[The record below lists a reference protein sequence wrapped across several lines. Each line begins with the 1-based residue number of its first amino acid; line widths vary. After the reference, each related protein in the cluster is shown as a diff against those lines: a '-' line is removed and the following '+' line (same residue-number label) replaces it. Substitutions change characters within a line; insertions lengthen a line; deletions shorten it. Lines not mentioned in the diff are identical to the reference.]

1 MAARGKSRSASNPW
15 GGRVAREVARRVAE
29 GWPSGLT
36 TFTGDDAYHLDAAY
50 ESVLASL
57 VPDRSDPFAWTSLA
71 ATKIPTVDAVEAACA
86 SGMFSRRRVVV
97 VRDGAAL
104 DGSPDPLERF
114 AAKPPESSWLLVRA
128 PRLDRK
134 RKLHQALL
142 AGTALEFRLPADRGE
157 AGEAAREVV
166 EMARARGLSIRPDAA
181 AFLLDACRLDLHRA
195 ARELERL
202 RDLAGDGET
211 DWPLERL
218 REHVAGNEAMSGWE
232 IGDAVARRDLPGG
245 WRAVRRLLDRGH
257 EPIPILGGLG
267 WRARVFAA
275 AQARVAAGE
284 PPRAVARSAGAW
296 RWEEALEEGLS
307 RYRWDEVLAFP
318 ARLLEA
324 DRALKSRGL
333 SGSAVLESLV
343 EDLIR

>member
-1 MAARGKSRSASNPW
+1 MAARGKSRSAAGPW
-15 GGRVAREVARRVAE
+15 GGRVAREVARRAAE
-29 GWPSGLT
+29 GWPPGLT
-36 TFTGDDAYHLDAAY
+36 TFTGDDAYHLDSAL
-50 ESVLASL
+50 EKVLDSL

-71 ATKIPTVDAVEAACA
+71 TAKIATVDAVEAARV
-86 SGMFSRRRVVV
+86 SGMFSDRRVVV
-97 VRDGAAL
+97 IRDGGAL
-104 DGSPDPLERF
+104 DGSPDPFERF
-114 AAKPPESSWLLVRA
+114 AAEPPESSWLLVRA

-142 AGTALEFRLPADRGE
+142 AGTALEFRLPADPRE
-157 AGEAAREVV
+157 AAEAAREVA
-166 EMARARGLSIRPDAA
+166 EMAKSRGLSIRPDAA
-181 AFLLDACRLDLHRA
+181 GFLLDACRFDLHRA

-218 REHVAGNEAMSGWE
+218 REHVAGNETMSGWE
-232 IGDAVARRDLPGG
+232 IGDAVARRDLSEG

-257 EPIPILGGLG
+257 EPIPIVGGLG
-267 WRARVFAA
+267 WRARVFVAA
-275 AQARVAAGE
+275 RARVAAGE

-296 RWEEALEEGLS
+296 RWEEALEEGLA
-307 RYRWDEVLAFP
+307 RYRWEEVLAFP

-343 EDLIR
+343 EDLTR